1 MNKAVVATVMLLL
14 SSPPA
19 FSQNAPGGDG
29 RDSDRNSSSRIDRDL
44 DELLRGVGDYGRGA
58 MRRGGGAAF
67 FLRKGD
73 ATIAVRCDPQDTMKS
88 CVDNTLTLL
97 DKARSMEPSG
107 ATQGG
112 TPGGQPP
119 SR

>member
-1 MNKAVVATVMLLL
+1 MNKAVVAAAMLLL
-14 SSPPA
+14 SSSPA
-19 FSQNAPGGDG
+19 FSQNAPGVDG
-29 RDSDRNSSSRIDRDL
+29 RDSSSSRIDRDV
-44 DELLRGVGDYGRGA
+44 DELLRGVGDYGRGV

-97 DKARSMEPSG
+97 DKARSMEPAG
-107 ATQGG
+107 APQGG

>member
-1 MNKAVVATVMLLL
+1 MNKAIVVTAMLLL
-14 SSPPA
+14 SSPFPA
-19 FSQNAPGGDG
+19 FSQNAAGADR
-29 RDSDRNSSSRIDRDL
+29 RDSSTRIDRDL
-44 DELLRGVGDYGRGA
+44 DELLRGGGDYSRGVL
-58 MRRGGGAAF
+58 RRGGGAAF
-67 FLRKGD
+67 FLRNGD
-73 ATIAVRCDPQDTMKS
+73 ATVAVRCDPQDSMKS

-97 DKARSMEPSG
+97 DKARSMQPSG

>member
-1 MNKAVVATVMLLL
+1 MNKAVVATVILLL

-19 FSQNAPGGDG
+19 FSQNAPGVDG
-29 RDSDRNSSSRIDRDL
+29 RDSSSSRTDRDV
-44 DELLRGVGDYGRGA
+44 DELLRGIGDYGRGA

-73 ATIAVRCDPQDTMKS
+73 ATIAVRCDPEDSMKS

-107 ATQGG
+107 TPQGG

>member
-1 MNKAVVATVMLLL
+1 MNKAIVVTAMLLL

-19 FSQNAPGGDG
+19 FSQNAAGAAG
-29 RDSDRNSSSRIDRDL
+29 RDSSTRIDRDV
-44 DELLRGVGDYGRGA
+44 DELLRSGDYGRGVL
-58 MRRGGGAAF
+58 RPRGGGAAF
-67 FLRKGD
+67 FLRNGD
-73 ATIAVRCDPQDTMKS
+73 ATIAVRCDPQESMKS

-97 DKARSMEPSG
+97 DKARSMQPSG

>member
-1 MNKAVVATVMLLL
+1 MNKAIIVAAMLSL

-19 FSQNAPGGDG
+19 FSQSASGADG
-29 RDSDRNSSSRIDRDL
+29 RDSSTRIDRAL
-44 DELLRGVGDYGRGA
+44 EELLRGGGGGDFDRVL
-58 MRRGGGAAF
+58 RRGGGAAF
-67 FLRKGD
+67 FLRHGD
-73 ATIAVRCDPQDTMKS
+73 ATIAVRCDPQDSMKS

-97 DKARSMEPSG
+97 DKARSMQPSG
-107 ATQGG
+107 ATPGG

>member
-1 MNKAVVATVMLLL
+1 MNKAIVATAMLLL
-14 SSPPA
+14 SSLPA
-19 FSQNAPGGDG
+19 FSQNAPGGDS
-29 RDSDRNSSSRIDRDL
+29 RDSPYSRITRDL
-44 DELLRGVGDYGRGA
+44 DELLRGSGDMGRGM

-73 ATIAVRCDPQDTMKS
+73 ATIAVRCDPQDSMKT

-107 ATQGG
+107 ATQGA
-112 TPGGQPP
+112 TPGQPQ